1 MPRPTIPIEQLIAE
15 RFASGGQCTECDRLQ
30 RRLLELLDRL
40 DAALTKSEDK
50 P

>member
-1 MPRPTIPIEQLIAE
+1 MPRPVIPTERLIAE
-15 RFASGGQCTECDRLQ
+15 RFASGGQCAECARLQ

-40 DAALTKSEDK
+40 DAALTKPEAK